1 MDSLEPQGKESAE
14 EKDNKTEDVIK
25 TDGEASTGDSETTTE
40 QLDVSAQD
48 PDRPESESTQQQ
60 QQQQQ
65 QQEAV
70 IAEGP
75 HQAEEEKPGKE
86 AGEDNEEE
94 DKKGKEAQEKIPE
107 DFYYEY
113 EDICSK
119 PFVSPDSEIP
129 SNLLHLTHSF
139 GYDCTKRANLQLL
152 DDCSLMF
159 AAGNLVVILD
169 IKTKSQKYLRSSS
182 SGRGIGT
189 LMVHPSKK
197 YFVVAENGV
206 KPNIIIY
213 EYPSLRPY
221 RILRGGTEKAYSFVD
236 FNSSGTLLASVG
248 SSPDFMLTV
257 WDWKQEK
264 VMLRSKAFSQ
274 DVFRVTFSSDNE
286 GQLTTSGAGHI
297 KFWKMART
305 FTGLKLQGMLG
316 RFGKTALTDI
326 EGYVELP
333 DGKVV
338 SGSEWGNMLLW
349 DGGLIKVEICRK
361 GGKPCHSGPIH
372 QFVLDE
378 GELITIGADGGIRV
392 WDFEGIDAADSV
404 DDSGLFE
411 IEPMNEMVVDKNVN
425 LYSMVK
431 SCDPDSVIWFAQDA
445 NGGIW
450 KLDLSFSNITQDPEC
465 LFSFHSGKI
474 QGMDVSLTTHLM
486 ATTALDRSVRISD
499 FIAKKDLTDIRFK
512 QGGTTLT
519 WAPRVVNPKGGL
531 IAVGFEDGVVRILE
545 IYSPKGLTLV
555 AGRTNI
561 GDAEIRLKQAF
572 KPHTAPVT
580 AIAYERNGEMM
591 ATGSTDNTVF
601 FFTVG
606 DNYEPI
612 GFVRVPGP
620 VQALE
625 WSPASYEKNTLL
637 ILCLNGHVVEVQAPD
652 PEKQITDV
660 TFEIQNIYCRHFHFC
675 SIKSKIKRNAEI
687 ERRQKVKAQMLKEKE
702 AMLKRKR
709 DLGLEI
715 TEEELQEE
723 PEVEEEELPVL
734 YIPEKPSPIYCG
746 FYSGPGEFWLSLG
759 DYDSGF
765 LYHCSFS
772 EQQDP
777 EIDPSKRQDQPFGFI
792 PIQDS
797 ENDAIRSMRFSFN
810 GQLLLCGMQSGKV
823 RVYTVQTNDPNLSS
837 MQGFW
842 VLSVHDN
849 QYGHIQNIRSSYD
862 DQFVL
867 TSGEDGN
874 IFVFSLLPQED
885 ISKAI
890 ENRRA
895 KVPSPRINLEKEKAA
910 DDIVDP
916 NAYSIETAKQKTE
929 MDKMLK
935 EAEEKKAS
943 KRKKLIELQNDFKQL
958 LLKNKKLPEHVRLD
972 RAEFELDPRIR
983 EETER
988 QTAQRI
994 RLVRKELAWE
1004 QEKCRI
1010 GLAKLQA
1017 RFWDSL
1023 ECDTVMVSAFE
1034 SEHKVSTYRLLALS
1048 KKYHTLQQR
1057 IGKKGPEGNDR
1068 RKSKAGEF
1076 WKDASK
1082 DAVDDVDQGDGL
1094 KKEGLLQ
1101 KPGVQT
1107 KLGNRQAEKLKINF
1121 EKAEKA
1127 KAKVEKR
1134 KREWEQ
1140 LYARKPDEN
1149 YEDPMDVM
1157 AIKEARE
1164 HMGDFKLKTAKDFTV
1179 PEHQRINTEKK
1190 RVQLVILEKQTHEL
1204 KSEMNRK
1211 ILGLRNF
1218 KIESIEKI
1226 RSHVNELKVVQAKLD
1241 PSKRLPVPQVPRL
1254 LPEETPEKK
1263 RQYTTE
1269 TLLRYKQELST
1280 KAKQA
1285 NKGEQGFG
1293 GFSRGLEEP
1302 GEERDMISPSKYSE
1316 RADTACSDTSQ
1327 ACQQETSLSE
1337 LELEVMQA
1345 EEIKN
1350 LYLQDSL
1357 LKRIKDLIKNFDAEL
1372 RLLRHHKLKADI
1384 AVKMAD
1390 LRHVTLFEE
1399 LLLLKE
1405 FEKREN
1411 SLLEKVNSRI
1421 EEQLEIQDKAE
1432 ECLQQLEA
1440 KKRDIA
1446 KLQEREKTLHSTFLV
1461 SLGENNKFADFLTKV
1476 FKKKIKRVKKKE
1488 KKGDE
1493 EEEEES
1499 GEESDE
1505 ESAWDSDEDDSGS
1518 ESGALDDSVCPP
1530 HCDPAL
1536 FENTIQLREKRLD
1549 IEEVLVEEKKIADN
1563 LRKENDSLAKKV
1575 KIVQSSLKTAE
1586 GDLELFQREKQQRLN
1601 ELNVVVPLR
1610 LHQIEFVSNGTVP
1623 GDLSSAL
1630 VFTNQ
1635 ALVSLQQRIQE
1646 LQLEKSEQ
1654 RHLYKLARQ
1663 QHVQLIRDRR
1673 DMEAKIQMLEGKC
1686 MQLMLTKFGKV
1697 VDLEA
1702 LKTVSMNKNLEELK
1716 VKARIN
1722 EEEFSRDLKL
1732 WEDKIWEVKDR
1743 LKEVTRLHTQNL
1755 VKMNELLNQ
1764 KKELETNLD
1773 TRQKK
1778 MAAVFQEKRQE
1789 EIKDRQRLIQLVELQ
1804 AQEIQALREEISLLS
1819 RKGGHI
1825 LPPAQPP
1832 IPTSSQSVV

>member
-14 EKDNKTEDVIK
+14 EKVIK
-25 TDGEASTGDSETTTE
+25 TDGEASTGDSERTTD
-40 QLDVSAQD
+40 QHDVSAQG

-60 QQQQQ
+60 Q
-65 QQEAV
+65 EAA

-86 AGEDNEEE
+86 AGEDNKEE
-94 DKKGKEAQEKIPE
+94 DKKDKEAQDKILE

-221 RILRGGTEKAYSFVD
+221 RILRGGTEEAYSFVD

-248 SSPDFMLTV
+248 SSPDFMLTL
-257 WDWKQEK
+257 WDWKQEQ

-361 GGKPCHSGPIH
+361 GGKSCHSGPIH

-486 ATTALDRSVRISD
+486 ATTALDRSVKIFD

-531 IAVGFEDGVVRILE
+531 IAVGFDDGVVRILE
-545 IYSPKGLTLV
+545 VYSPKGLTLV

-591 ATGSTDNTVF
+591 ATGSSDNTVF

-612 GFVRVPGP
+612 GFIRVPGP

-625 WSPASYEKNTLL
+625 WSPSSYEKNTLL

-660 TFEIQNIYCRHFHFC
+660 TFEIRNIYSRHFHFR

-702 AMLKRKR
+702 AKLKRKR

-723 PEVEEEELPVL
+723 PELEEEELPAL

-746 FYSGPGEFWLSLG
+746 FYSSPGEFWLSLG

-765 LYHCSFS
+765 LYHCRFS
-772 EQQDP
+772 EQQGP
-777 EIDPSKRQDQPFGFI
+777 EMDPSKRQDQPFGFI

-797 ENDAIRSMRFSFN
+797 ENDAIRNMRFSFN

-867 TSGEDGN
+867 TTGEDGN

-885 ISKAI
+885 INKAI

-988 QTAQRI
+988 LTAQRI
-994 RLVRKELAWE
+994 RLVCKELAWE

-1023 ECDTVMVSAFE
+1023 ESDTVVVSAFE

-1048 KKYHTLQQR
+1048 KKYHTLKQR

-1068 RKSKAGEF
+1068 RKSKAGES
-1076 WKDASK
+1076 WKDGSK
-1082 DAVDDVDQGDGL
+1082 DAPCASLSDDVDQGDGL

-1101 KPGVQT
+1101 KPGAQT
-1107 KLGNRQAEKLKINF
+1107 KLGSRQAEKLKINF

-1190 RVQLVILEKQTHEL
+1190 RMQLVILEKQTHEL

-1211 ILGLRNF
+1211 ILDLRNF

-1226 RSHVNELKVVQAKLD
+1226 RSHVNELKAVHAKIN
-1241 PSKRLPVPQVPRL
+1241 PSKRLPVPQVPRIH
-1254 LPEETPEKK
+1254 PEETPEKK

-1269 TLLRYKQELST
+1269 TLLMYKQELST

-1327 ACQQETSLSE
+1327 ACQQETPLSE
-1337 LELEVMQA
+1337 LELEVIHA

-1357 LKRIKDLIKNFDAEL
+1357 LKKIKDLIKNFDAEL

-1384 AVKMAD
+1384 NVKMAD

-1446 KLQEREKTLHSTFLV
+1446 KLQEREKTLHSTFHV

-1505 ESAWDSDEDDSGS
+1505 ESAWDSNEDDSGS

-1586 GDLELFQREKQQRLN
+1586 GDLELFQREKQQKLN

-1686 MQLMLTKFGKV
+1686 KQLMLAKFGKV

-1702 LKTVSMNKNLEELK
+1702 LKTITMNKNLEELK
-1716 VKARIN
+1716 LKARIN

-1743 LKEVTRLHTQNL
+1743 LKEVTRLHTQKL
-1755 VKMNELLNQ
+1755 VQMNELLNQ
-1764 KKELETNLD
+1764 KKELETSLD

-1778 MAAVFQEKRQE
+1778 MAAEFQGKRQE
-1789 EIKDRQRLIQLVELQ
+1789 EVKDRQRLIQLVELQ

-1832 IPTSSQSVV
+1832 IPTSSQGVV